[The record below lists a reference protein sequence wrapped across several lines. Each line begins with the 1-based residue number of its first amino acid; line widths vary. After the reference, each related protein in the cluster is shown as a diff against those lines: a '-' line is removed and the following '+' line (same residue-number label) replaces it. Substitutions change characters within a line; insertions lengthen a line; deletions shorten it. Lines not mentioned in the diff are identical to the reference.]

1 MKNQRGTLYRTDG
14 QAILV
19 KPING
24 KQFSLAELQDA
35 VGGYIEM
42 VRSLDKRTNLY
53 VNEEGGEFL
62 KNLPPNGH
70 TEAIVDMKAYEYGP
84 NENFVI
90 RGNAIA
96 TYRVNRD
103 EENDL
108 GRMLISEA
116 KEI

>member
-1 MKNQRGTLYRTDG
+1 
-14 QAILV
+14 
-19 KPING
+19 
-24 KQFSLAELQDA
+24 
-35 VGGYIEM
+35 
-42 VRSLDKRTNLY
+42 
-53 VNEEGGEFL
+53 
-62 KNLPPNGH
+62 
-70 TEAIVDMKAYEYGP
+70 MKAYEYGP